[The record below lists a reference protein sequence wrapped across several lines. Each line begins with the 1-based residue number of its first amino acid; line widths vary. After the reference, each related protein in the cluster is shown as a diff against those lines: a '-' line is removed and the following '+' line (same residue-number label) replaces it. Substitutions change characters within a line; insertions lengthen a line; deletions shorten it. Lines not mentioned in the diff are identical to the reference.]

1 VATNPAK
8 QEVLRTSVKRICR
21 IGTTGIESGFE
32 EGLHMGIRNVQGL
45 KTTYDEI
52 SKKLE
57 KSDLDIAV
65 LTETKEKTY
74 RK

>member
-1 VATNPAK
+1 
-8 QEVLRTSVKRICR
+8 
-21 IGTTGIESGFE
+21 
-32 EGLHMGIRNVQGL
+32 MGIRNVQGL